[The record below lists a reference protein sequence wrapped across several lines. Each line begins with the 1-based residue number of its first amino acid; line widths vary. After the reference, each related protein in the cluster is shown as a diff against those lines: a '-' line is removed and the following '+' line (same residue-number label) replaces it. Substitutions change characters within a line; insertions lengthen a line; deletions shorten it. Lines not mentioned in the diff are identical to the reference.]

1 MIKRII
7 YLLRKNL
14 KLFFIKLHLVS
25 PDNEKPASI
34 DHITWERFYSLSTHI
49 NYILEKFDSNEFK
62 DLYIGEAGLGN
73 GNTFLYLTLIAEKLG
88 LKIIGFD
95 SFEGFPEIKNIKDRR
110 LFGKPLKKGQWAVST
125 VKSIKRKL
133 INSGVNPS
141 FIDKKVELVPG
152 YFEDSLKNFDKN
164 KKFIFLHLDVDL
176 YSSYKTC
183 LGELWDNVVS
193 GGIVVFD
200 EYHDKKWPDAKDAID
215 EFFNKKKI
223 TVSMD
228 KLTRRGFVIKKSSK
242 FL

>member
-7 YLLRKNL
+7 YFLKKNL
-14 KLFFIKLHLVS
+14 KLYFIKLNLVS

-49 NYILEKFDSNEFK
+49 NYILQTFDSTEFN
-62 DLYIGEAGLGN
+62 DLYIAEAGLGN
-73 GNTFLYLTLIAEKLG
+73 GNTFLFLTLIAEKLG

-95 SFEGFPEIKNIKDRR
+95 SFCGFPEIKNTKDRR
-110 LFGKPLKKGQWAVST
+110 LFGKPLREGQWAVSS

-133 INSGVNPS
+133 IISGVNPF
-141 FIDKKVELVPG
+141 FIDKNVELVPG
-152 YFEDSLKNFDKN
+152 YFEDSLKIFDKN

-193 GGIVVFD
+193 GGVVVFD
-200 EYHDKKWPDAKDAID
+200 EYQDKKWPDAKDAID

-223 TVSMD
+223 TVSLD
-228 KLTRRGFVIKKSSK
+228 KLTKKGFVIKEN
-242 FL
+242 F

>member
-7 YLLRKNL
+7 YFLRKNL
-14 KLFFIKLHLVS
+14 KLYFIKLHLVS

-34 DHITWERFYSLSTHI
+34 NHITWERFYGLSIHI
-49 NYILEKFDSNEFK
+49 NYILKTFNSTEFK

-95 SFEGFPEIKNIKDRR
+95 SFIGFPEIKNTKDRR
-110 LFGKPLKKGQWAVST
+110 LFGEPLRKGQWAVSS

-133 INSGVNPS
+133 KVSGVNPS
-141 FIDKKVELVPG
+141 FIDKNVELVTG
-152 YFEDSLKNFDKN
+152 YFEDSLKNFDKS

-193 GGIVVFD
+193 GGIIVFD

-223 TVSMD
+223 TVSLD
-228 KLTRRGFVIKKSSK
+228 KLTKRGFVIKEK
-242 FL
+242 F